1 MHNLVY
7 LIGRLTKQVEIVKD
21 EKGKDI
27 SLINVAVQRSYKNEE
42 GIYETDFVNVR
53 LYNGIATT
61 TAEYCRKGD
70 LIGIRGRIETSY
82 ENNGQKNFVVA
93 DKITFLSAQKSKDND
108 VEIN

>member
-1 MHNLVY
+1 MLNQAVIVGRIIKEPELKKTEKNKGFTSVNL
-7 LIGRLTKQVEIVKD
+7 
-21 EKGKDI
+21 
-27 SLINVAVQRSYKNEE
+27 AVQRSYKNEE